1 MKLFWRREDFPSRS
15 SFRFT
20 YFVWKL
26 FGPPDWPEGLCMS
39 KQVLVLN
46 AGYEPLSLVSVR
58 RAIVLLLREKAEML
72 EATQQMLS
80 GANFSM
86 PEPLVIRLVHYVR
99 LPHRR
104 VPATRTAI
112 MLRDAFTCQYCGS
125 TPGRHELTVDHVI
138 PRSRGGRHDW
148 TNLVT
153 ACKRC
158 NQVKGSAMPDEVQM
172 RLVHRPFEPSY
183 VALVLLSNPVA
194 AARWENLMG
203 TTRDSLFVTQ

>member
-1 MKLFWRREDFPSRS
+1 
-15 SFRFT
+15 
-20 YFVWKL
+20 
-26 FGPPDWPEGLCMS
+26 MS

-58 RAIVLLLREKAEML
+58 RAVVLLLREKAELL
-72 EATQQMLS
+72 EATQQLLYS
-80 GANFSM
+80 ANQTM

-104 VPATRTAI
+104 VPPTRVAI
-112 MLRDAFTCQYCGS
+112 MLRDAYVCQYCGEK
-125 TPGRHELTVDHVI
+125 PGQLQLTVDHIV
-138 PRSRGGRHDW
+138 PRSRGGGHSW

-158 NQVKGSAMPDEVQM
+158 NQRKGNLTVEEVGM
-172 RLVHRPFEPSY
+172 APLRKPFEPSY

-194 AARWENLMG
+194 ADRWERLMG
-203 TTRDSLFVTQ
+203 ISKEHFLAADA